1 MKILYIC
8 REDLPTY
15 RPDVHTLI
23 ECGLSQHCQLT
34 IVASVGELNENNPAV
49 DYQSVSTNRV
59 FTKLLGHKLTKVI
72 GKFFI
77 SFNLVRKRNYDL
89 VIVRDNAFLAAL
101 MLLVSKVYNFHSSFW
116 LSILIG
122 DLIISKPKART
133 NKFYGIYT
141 KFYKLIETLAKNK
154 SDLLIAQSEAMRIS
168 FINNIDIKGD
178 VIAVPM
184 GIDEVELSKFRVE
197 TKISEQT
204 IGYLGAVDT
213 GRNIELLLDVIMLL
227 LEKDKFSNAK
237 LKIVG
242 GSENKTAE
250 DELRREIVKR
260 GLSKQVVLT
269 GTLSRHDAWEE
280 ISKCEVCI
288 SYIPRSALYDVS
300 SPTKLVEYLAL
311 GKKVVANDI
320 PDQKTLLDGLKTGTI
335 CGSDINSISEAIEL
349 ELEKKMEQGEVLRV
363 REELLNLRG
372 YSFLSSNLADNFK
385 KFIED
390 NK

>member
-23 ECGLSQHCQLT
+23 ECGLSQHCKLT

-49 DYQSVSTNRV
+49 DYQSVSTNKV
-59 FTKLLGHKLTKVI
+59 FTRLLGHKLTKVI

-101 MLLVSKVYNFHSSFW
+101 MLLLSKVYNFHSSFW

-133 NKFYGIYT
+133 NKFYRIYT
-141 KFYKLIETLAKNK
+141 QLYKSIETLAKNR
-154 SDLLIAQSEAMRIS
+154 SDLLIAQSEAMKMS
-168 FINNIDIKGD
+168 FLNNIDIKGD

-184 GIDEVELSKFRVE
+184 GIDEVELCKFRVE
-197 TKISEQT
+197 TKIAEQT

-213 GRNIELLLDVIMLL
+213 GRNIELLLDVIILL
-227 LEKDKFSNAK
+227 TEKEKFPNAK

-242 GSENKTAE
+242 GSENKKAE

-260 GLSKQVVLT
+260 GLSKQVSLT
-269 GTLSRHDAWEE
+269 GTLSRYDAWEE
-280 ISKCEVCI
+280 VSKCEVCI

-320 PDQKTLLDGLKTGTI
+320 PDQKTLLDSLKTGTI
-335 CGSDINSISEAIEL
+335 CESDINSISEAIEL
-349 ELEKKMEQGEVLRV
+349 QLEKKMEKGEVLRV
-363 REELLNLRG
+363 RKELLNLRG
-372 YSFLSSNLADNFK
+372 YSFLSSNLAVKLKN
-385 KFIED
+385 FIED